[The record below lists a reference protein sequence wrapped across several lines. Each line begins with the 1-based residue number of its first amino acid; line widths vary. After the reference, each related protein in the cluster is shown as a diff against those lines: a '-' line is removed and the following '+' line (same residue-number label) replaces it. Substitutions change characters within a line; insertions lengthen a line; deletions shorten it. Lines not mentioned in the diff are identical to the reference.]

1 METKSLR
8 ELPGARLFE
17 TKNLLYSLSYS
28 PGEDV
33 TVKKEKVKN
42 PVMDRET
49 AFLDACSGVSC
60 LEKASPMAKMMKSNK
75 EFDMHVTENNRI

>member
-1 METKSLR
+1 M
-8 ELPGARLFE
+8 
-17 TKNLLYSLSYS
+17 
-28 PGEDV
+28 

-60 LEKASPMAKMMKSNK
+60 LVISPLMAKMMKSNK

>member
-1 METKSLR
+1 
-8 ELPGARLFE
+8 
-17 TKNLLYSLSYS
+17 
-28 PGEDV
+28 V

-60 LEKASPMAKMMKSNK
+60 LEKTPLMAKMMKSNK

>member
-1 METKSLR
+1 MR
-8 ELPGARLFE
+8 QNAPGAARRETFE

-33 TVKKEKVKN
+33 TVKTEKVKN

-60 LEKASPMAKMMKSNK
+60 LEKTPLMAKMMKSNK
-75 EFDMHVTENNRI
+75 EFDMHVTENDRI